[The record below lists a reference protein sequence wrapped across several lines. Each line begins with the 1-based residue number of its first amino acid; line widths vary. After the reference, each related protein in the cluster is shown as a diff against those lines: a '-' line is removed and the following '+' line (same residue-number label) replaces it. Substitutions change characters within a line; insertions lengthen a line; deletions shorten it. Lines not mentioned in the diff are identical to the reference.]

1 MSRIIPKAL
10 SLQNRGSA
18 SWISQLATF
27 SKFSIDV
34 YTIEYS
40 VTGWGIKGKKP
51 TRISGTPA
59 DDIKTR
65 IPTYDGIM
73 SLQYHVSC
81 HFNTN
86 PE

>member
-18 SWISQLATF
+18 FWISQLATF

-40 VTGWGIKGKKP
+40 VTDWGIKGKKP
-51 TRISGTPA
+51 TCISVTPA
-59 DDIKTR
+59 DDIKAR

-73 SLQYHVSC
+73 SLQFS
-81 HFNTN
+81 FFF
-86 PE
+86 